1 MIVFLTE
8 TNTYFDSNSN
18 IEVKRYRRHVAA
30 SQNTTT
36 IIYEVG
42 KLLERY
48 IKTIG
53 AARLC
58 SPREKICVQGP
69 QGPPGVPG
77 TNGRKGSRGKMG
89 PRGKQGPVGAPG
101 ILGPPGPRGHKGVQG
116 ERGPI
121 GPPGP
126 RGEPGNPASKPH
138 VVISPASITIG
149 ENRAAV
155 FYCSASGNPK
165 PQTTWI
171 KDSVSLDNKR
181 LITDSAGKLE
191 IRGVG
196 YNDSGNYTCLA
207 ENILGKSQGSATL
220 LVTGRWDVSASSC
233 MGISFSRP
241 LQECGRFLLMRHD
254 STWYS
259 CLKRKSLSCILL
271 IWPPCRNVTVYKIGA
286 VAEFRRDRLV
296 DYLNEV

>member
-8 TNTYFDSNSN
+8 TQTYFDNKSDTDR
-18 IEVKRYRRHVAA
+18 KRYRRYVAA

-36 IIYEVG
+36 TIIEVG
-42 KLLERY
+42 KLLEMY
-48 IKTIG
+48 IKTVS

-77 TNGRKGSRGKMG
+77 TSGQKGSRGKMG

-149 ENRAAV
+149 ENRTAV
-155 FYCSASGNPK
+155 FYCSAGGNPK

-171 KDSVSLDNKR
+171 KDSGSLDNKR
-181 LITDSAGKLE
+181 LITDSTGKLE

-196 YNDSGNYTCLA
+196 YSDSGNYTCLA
-207 ENILGKSQGSATL
+207 ENILGKSQGSAILT
-220 LVTGRWDVSASSC
+220 VTGR
-233 MGISFSRP
+233 
-241 LQECGRFLLMRHD
+241 
-254 STWYS
+254 
-259 CLKRKSLSCILL
+259 
-271 IWPPCRNVTVYKIGA
+271 
-286 VAEFRRDRLV
+286 
-296 DYLNEV
+296 

>member
-1 MIVFLTE
+1 MIGFLTE

-126 RGEPGNPASKPH
+126 RGEPGNPASKP
-138 VVISPASITIG
+138 
-149 ENRAAV
+149 
-155 FYCSASGNPK
+155 
-165 PQTTWI
+165 TTW
-171 KDSVSLDNKR
+171 SSHR
-181 LITDSAGKLE
+181 LPSQLVRIVRRCFTARPVETQNHKQLGSRILSHWITSD
-191 IRGVG
+191 
-196 YNDSGNYTCLA
+196 
-207 ENILGKSQGSATL
+207 
-220 LVTGRWDVSASSC
+220 
-233 MGISFSRP
+233 
-241 LQECGRFLLMRHD
+241 
-254 STWYS
+254 
-259 CLKRKSLSCILL
+259 
-271 IWPPCRNVTVYKIGA
+271 
-286 VAEFRRDRLV
+286 
-296 DYLNEV
+296 